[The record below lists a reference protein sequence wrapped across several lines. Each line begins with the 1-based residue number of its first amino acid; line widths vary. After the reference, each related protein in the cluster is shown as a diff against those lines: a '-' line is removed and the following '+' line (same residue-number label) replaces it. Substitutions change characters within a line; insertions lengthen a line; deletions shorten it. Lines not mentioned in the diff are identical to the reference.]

1 MQSDDPPPQP
11 ASVRPLSLILAVLA
25 LLGVVLAVAG
35 ADTTVTDASGAAPIV
50 DDAARQDPVQYE
62 HGAQEVADS
71 GPSSGVDVRLDVR
84 PHRCSETTRDP
95 RIPAGCSPPTLRG
108 PPGA

>member
-1 MQSDDPPPQP
+1 MSSDDPPPQP
-11 ASVRPLSLILAVLA
+11 ATARPLSLLLAVLA

-35 ADTTVTDASGAAPIV
+35 ADTTVTDVTGAAPIV

-62 HGAQEVADS
+62 QGAHEVVDS
-71 GPSSGVDVRLDVR
+71 GPPSGVVDVLQPRSHGCTEVA
-84 PHRCSETTRDP
+84 PDP
-95 RIPAGCSPPTLRG
+95 RVHRGCSPPTLRG

>member
-11 ASVRPLSLILAVLA
+11 ASVRPLSLLLAVLA

-35 ADTTVTDASGAAPIV
+35 ADTTVTDATGAAPIV
-50 DDAARQDPVQYE
+50 DDAARQDPIQYDQSA
-62 HGAQEVADS
+62 HEVADS
-71 GPSSGVDVRLDVR
+71 GPSSVVDDVLDAR
-84 PHRCSETTRDP
+84 SHRCSEITDDP
-95 RIPAGCSPPTLRG
+95 RIQQDCSPPTLRG

>member
-1 MQSDDPPPQP
+1 MSSDDPPPQP
-11 ASVRPLSLILAVLA
+11 VTIRARSLVLAVLA
-25 LLGVVLAVAG
+25 LLGVLLAVAG

-62 HGAQEVADS
+62 QGAPEVADS
-71 GPSSGVDVRLDVR
+71 GPSSGVDGRLDVR
-84 PHRCSETTRDP
+84 PHRCSEFTEDP
-95 RIPAGCSPPTLRG
+95 RIHRGCSPPTLRG